1 MNKIYALLLALVSIG
16 LYSCEDEFGV
26 EEIEVTYD
34 TIPFDRI
41 KLETS
46 SHVRIIQSNDFKVS
60 VRGLER
66 DVNDTE
72 VSVHN
77 DRLVITEHGHIDND
91 QVIKIYVP
99 EISQLES
106 VGSSLVY
113 GESEFVQNRS
123 MDIDLT
129 GSGEIDMYVDVDNL
143 DVELTGSGYVYL
155 EGYADNVDAEVTG
168 SGWLRAFGMVVDVMD
183 LRIEGSGSGEVYV
196 EDDLDVIITGSGNVF
211 YKGHPSLDVEITGS
225 GKVIDSN

>member
-1 MNKIYALLLALVSIG
+1 MNKLYAFLLALVSLG
-16 LYSCEDEFGV
+16 LFSCEDEFGV

-46 SHVRIIQSNDFKVS
+46 SNIRIIQSNEYKVS
-60 VRGLER
+60 VRGEER

-72 VSVHN
+72 VSVEN
-77 DRLVITEHGHIDND
+77 DRLVIREHGHIDND

-106 VGSSLVY
+106 NGSSLVY
-113 GESEFVQNRS
+113 GESEFSQNRS
-123 MDIDLT
+123 MDIKLI
-129 GSGEIDMYVDVDNL
+129 GSGEIDMYVDIDNL
-143 DVELTGSGYVYL
+143 DVELTGSGYMYL
-155 EGYADNVDAEVTG
+155 EGFADNVDAEITG
-168 SGWLRAFGMVVDVMD
+168 SGWLRAFGMVTDVMD
-183 LRIEGSGSGEVYV
+183 IRLEGSGSGEVHV
-196 EDDLDVIITGSGNVF
+196 EDDLDVIISGSGNVF
-211 YKGHPSLDVEITGS
+211 YKGHPSVDVEITGS